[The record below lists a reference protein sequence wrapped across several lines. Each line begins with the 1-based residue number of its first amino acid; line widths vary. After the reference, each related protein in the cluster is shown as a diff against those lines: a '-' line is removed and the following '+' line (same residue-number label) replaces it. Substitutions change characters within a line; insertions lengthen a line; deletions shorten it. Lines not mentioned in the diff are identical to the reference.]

1 MQRRGLLACL
11 VLCLGGPNLPSAH
24 PDLYEPAPPVTTSEV
39 ATPRDPIV
47 EDLRRQFVRHHTGL
61 SSFEIEQVAHTI
73 AHESE
78 RLGLSPSLVLGVI
91 QVESGFYNFAV
102 SNKGA
107 MGLMQIMPATGH
119 TLARRHGIPWRGPEI
134 LFDPI
139 VNVRLGIAYIA
150 WLEARFGT
158 IDAALAAY
166 NWGPA
171 RIGQRIRNGAGLP
184 QRYVRDVLSAY
195 GAHAARSSARPEA
208 IPATGVFTRAATNP
222 STAPIAAASPAR

>member
-1 MQRRGLLACL
+1 
-11 VLCLGGPNLPSAH
+11 
-24 PDLYEPAPPVTTSEV
+24 VTP
-39 ATPRDPIV
+39 PRDPVV
-47 EDLRRQFVRHHTGL
+47 EDLRRQFARHHTGL

-78 RLGLSPSLVLGVI
+78 RLGMSPSLVLGVI

-107 MGLMQIMPATGH
+107 MGLMQIMPATGR
-119 TLARRHGIPWRGPEI
+119 TLAQRHGIPWRGPEI

-150 WLEARFGT
+150 WLKARFGS
-158 IDAALAAY
+158 IHVALAAY

-171 RIGQRIRNGAGLP
+171 RIRKRIHSGAELP
-184 QRYVRDVLSAY
+184 QRYVQDVLSAY
-195 GAHAARSSARPEA
+195 GAHAARPAA
-208 IPATGVFTRAATNP
+208 TPATGVFTSAAANP
-222 STAPIAAASPAR
+222 STARMAAPSPAR

>member
-11 VLCLGGPNLPSAH
+11 VLCLGGPSLPATQQTAF
-24 PDLYEPAPPVTTSEV
+24 EPAPPATT
-39 ATPRDPIV
+39 AQAAPRRDPVV
-47 EDLRRQFVRHHTGL
+47 EDVRRQFARHHTGL

-73 AHESE
+73 THESE
-78 RLGLSPSLVLGVI
+78 RLGVPPSLVLGVI
-91 QVESGFYNFAV
+91 QIESGFYNFAV

-107 MGLMQIMPATGH
+107 MGLMQIMPATGR
-119 TLARRHGIPWRGPEI
+119 TLAKRHGIPWRGPEV

-150 WLEARFGT
+150 WLEARFGS

-171 RIGQRIRNGAGLP
+171 RIGQRIRSGEGLP
-184 QRYVRDVLSAY
+184 QRYVRDVLGAY
-195 GAHAARSSARPEA
+195 GVHAARSSSRREA
-208 IPATGVFTRAATNP
+208 IPATGVFTRAATKP
-222 STAPIAAASPAR
+222 STAPMAAASPVR